1 MTSLSNC
8 HKLCIRHLVDLSK
21 QDLRTVLCKNLESIA
36 QNCNVQS
43 RNLSKFCVKQNMTYI
58 HIPLDQ
64 EWKLSILH
72 ELLKAK
78 EDNFVLNNFNDRD
91 RNHDQLF
98 MFRLETIFIYYTLF
112 LFLSYHILPFYLCVR
127 NKSIII
133 IIIYKKGKQSHP

>member
-1 MTSLSNC
+1 MRETKYDIYN
-8 HKLCIRHLVDLSK
+8 
-21 QDLRTVLCKNLESIA
+21 
-36 QNCNVQS
+36 
-43 RNLSKFCVKQNMTYI
+43 

-133 IIIYKKGKQSHP
+133 IIIYKKWKQSHPLFNLTYNIYYRLTWYNHEHQKTYIINSVESSLNSHPLC